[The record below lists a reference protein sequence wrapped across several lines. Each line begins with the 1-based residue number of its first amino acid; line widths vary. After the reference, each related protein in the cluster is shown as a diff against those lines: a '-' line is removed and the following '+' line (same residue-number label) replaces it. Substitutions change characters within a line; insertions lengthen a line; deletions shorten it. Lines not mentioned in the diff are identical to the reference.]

1 MRKPDMV
8 EASMES
14 PFNDTIRSSFVPLRD
29 AMLCI
34 DCEFVTPAANG
45 RCSICGGHRFVILAE
60 LLDLLVQQ
68 ACGSKAPHRLAE
80 LASILVSE
88 RSLRLRGTQN

>member
-1 MRKPDMV
+1 
-8 EASMES
+8 MES
-14 PFNDTIRSSFVPLRD
+14 PFDDTTRSSFVPLRD

-45 RCSICGGHRFVILAE
+45 KCSICSGHRFVVLSE

-68 ACGSKAPHRLAE
+68 ACGSRAPFRLAE

-88 RSLRLRGTQN
+88 RSQRLRGAHN